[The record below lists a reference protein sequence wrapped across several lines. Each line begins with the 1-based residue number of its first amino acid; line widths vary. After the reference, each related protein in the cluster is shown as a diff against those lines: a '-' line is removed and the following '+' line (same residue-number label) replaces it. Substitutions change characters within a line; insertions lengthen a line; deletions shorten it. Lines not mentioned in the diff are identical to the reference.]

1 MNIIIAGC
9 GKVGTSVVSSLV
21 TEGHDV
27 TVIDNNRK
35 ILAEVTDI
43 YDVIGVFG
51 NSVDSGIL
59 MEAGA
64 DKADLFVATTQSDEL
79 NMLTCFLAKKLGSKH
94 TIARIR
100 NIEYNQSSLEFVRQ
114 QLDLSSSINPEY
126 LAAHEI
132 SNIIKF
138 PAAAKI
144 ESFSRRAFE
153 IVEITLRQNSMLH
166 GLSLKEMRAKFK
178 TKCLICSVQRNDEV
192 TIPDGNFV
200 LNSGDKIGIAA
211 TPANI
216 QEFLTEIG
224 YIQKRIKSVMIL
236 GGSKT
241 AIYLAKM
248 LEASGVS
255 VKIIEQNLEVCH
267 QLSEELPKS
276 VIIHGDGAHQE
287 LLDEE
292 GIASTDAFIS
302 LTGMDEENILIS
314 YYAASRGVPK
324 VITKVSKDELFVMAE
339 KLGLDSIITPKKIV
353 ADLIVRYARAIENT
367 KGSNVETLY
376 KLMDDKCEALEFKVQ
391 SGAKVTGI
399 PLKYMKLKP
408 MILIAG
414 IIRGNQPITPTGD
427 DIISLGDRVI
437 IFSTDL
443 HLNNLDDI
451 LR

>member
-1 MNIIIAGC
+1 MNIIVAGC
-9 GKVGTSVVSSLV
+9 GKVGTAIASNLV
-21 TEGHDV
+21 AEGHDL

-35 ILAEVTDI
+35 VLADVTDV
-43 YDVIGVFG
+43 YDVIGVYG
-51 NSVDSGIL
+51 NSVDSAIL
-59 MEAGA
+59 SEAGV
-64 DKADLFVATTQSDEL
+64 DKADLFVSTTQSDEL
-79 NMLTCFLAKKLGSKH
+79 NMLSCFLAKKLGAKH

-132 SNIIKF
+132 SNIIKC

-153 IVEITLRQNSMLH
+153 IVEITIRQGSVLH
-166 GLSLKEMRAKFK
+166 GLTLKEMRSKLK
-178 TKCLICSVQRNDEV
+178 TKCLICSVQRNDTV

-200 LNSGDKIGIAA
+200 LNSGDKIGITA
-211 TPANI
+211 TPAHI

-255 VKIIEQNLEVCH
+255 VKVIEQNLEVCH

-314 YYAASRGVPK
+314 YYALSRGVPK
-324 VITKVSKDELFVMAE
+324 IITKVSKDELFVMAE
-339 KLGLDSIITPKKIV
+339 RLGLDSVITPKKIV
-353 ADLIVRYARAIENT
+353 ADLIVRYARAIDNS

-376 KLMDDKCEALEFKVQ
+376 KLMDDKCEAIEFKVK
-391 SGAKVTGI
+391 SGSKTIGV
-399 PLKYMKLKP
+399 PLKNMKLKP

-414 IIRGNQPITPTGD
+414 ILRGNQPITPSGD
-427 DIISLGDRVI
+427 DQIALGDRVI
-437 IFSTDL
+437 VFSTDQ
-443 HLNNLDDI
+443 HLNDLDDI